1 MLDLSTYKTFPETMN
16 GAVLAI
22 GNFDGVHLGHK
33 AVLTYAI
40 DIAARRNASAGV
52 MFFSPHPRQY
62 FSPDTPLFML
72 TNPRQ
77 KRAEFEKIGLNFA
90 LELPFDA
97 ELAQKSAEEFVQNVL
112 VEGVKVS
119 HVVVGYDF
127 FFGRGRGGNPQIL
140 RELGEQFGF
149 GVTVAPAEGHLA
161 SDDDKPLDNAVSGS
175 GQLIYSSSLVRDA
188 LEEGQVKRAASILG
202 RNWQVEGTVT
212 SGAGRGEG
220 LGFPTANISL
230 SKGCH
235 LHHGIYAAFVHH
247 KSAVYKGAA
256 YFGKRPSFD
265 NSEPVLEVFLFD
277 YDGNLYGEDIAIEF
291 IDFVRED
298 IKFSDMDE
306 LKAQMDDDCKVI
318 EQVLRKFE

>member
-1 MLDLSTYKTFPETMN
+1 MLDLTSYKDFPESSS
-16 GAVLAI
+16 GCVLAI

-33 AVLTYAI
+33 AVLAHTI
-40 DIAARRNASAGV
+40 EIAKSKTCPAGV

-77 KRAEFEKIGLNFA
+77 KRVEFQKVGLDFA
-90 LELPFDA
+90 LELPFNAD
-97 ELAQKSAEEFVQNVL
+97 LAQKSAEEFVSQIL
-112 VEGVKVS
+112 VEGVQVS

-127 FFGRGRGGNPQIL
+127 FFGRGRTGNPQIL
-140 RELGEQFGF
+140 RELGEKLSF
-149 GVTVAPAEGHLA
+149 GVTIIEAEGQF
-161 SDDDKPLDNAVSGS
+161 SDEQAAYP
-175 GQLIYSSSLVRDA
+175 GQLIYSSTLVRDA

-202 RNWQVEGTVT
+202 RNWQVEGVVT

-235 LHHGIYAAFVHH
+235 LHHGIYAAFVH
-247 KSAVYKGAA
+247 KGQETYQGAA

-265 NSEPVLEVFLFD
+265 NDEPVLEVFLFD
-277 YDGNLYGEDIAIEF
+277 YDGNLYGEEIAVEF
-291 IDFVRED
+291 VDFIRD
-298 IKFSDMDE
+298 DMKFSDLDE
-306 LKAQMDDDCKVI
+306 LKSQMDADCEKAREILQGV
-318 EQVLRKFE
+318 

>member
-1 MLDLSTYKTFPETMN
+1 MLDLSSYKTFPGTMD

-33 AVLTYAI
+33 AVLTYAL
-40 DIAARRNASAGV
+40 DIARKRKSSAGV
-52 MFFSPHPRQY
+52 MFFSPHPRQF

-77 KRAEFEKIGLNFA
+77 KRAEFEKIGLDFA

-97 ELAQKSAEEFVQNVL
+97 ELAQKSAEEFVSQVL

-140 RELGEQFGF
+140 RELGEKLGF
-149 GVTVAPAEGHLA
+149 GVTIVDAEGLLP
-161 SDDDKPLDNAVSGS
+161 SDDHKEPNSELAGS
-175 GQLIYSSSLVRDA
+175 GQLIFSSSLVRDA

-202 RNWQVEGTVT
+202 RNWQVEGVVT

-220 LGFPTANISL
+220 LGFPTANLSL
-230 SKGCH
+230 TKGCH
-235 LHHGIYAAFVHH
+235 LHHGIYAALVH
-247 KSAVYKGAA
+247 KGSETYLGAA

-265 NSEPVLEVFLFD
+265 NDDPVLEVFLFD
-277 YDGNLYGEDIAIEF
+277 YDGNLYGEEIAVEFVEF
-291 IDFVRED
+291 IRDD
-298 IKFSDMDE
+298 IKFSDLDE
-306 LKAQMDDDCKVI
+306 LKTQMDADCDKAREILKGV
-318 EQVLRKFE
+318 

>member
-1 MLDLSTYKTFPETMN
+1 MLDLSSYKTFPEAMN

-33 AVLTYAI
+33 AVLTYALGLAKKR
-40 DIAARRNASAGV
+40 DVPGGV

-62 FSPDTPLFML
+62 FSPNTPLFML

-77 KRAEFEKIGLNFA
+77 KRAEFEKIGLDFA
-90 LELPFDA
+90 LELAFDA
-97 ELAQKSAEEFVQNVL
+97 ELAQQTAEEFVRQVL

-140 RELGEQFGF
+140 KELGKQFGF
-149 GVTVAPAEGHLA
+149 DVTVVEAEGLH
-161 SDDDKPLDNAVSGS
+161 SDGQAGS
-175 GQLIYSSSLVRDA
+175 PGQLIYSSTLVRDA

-202 RNWQVEGTVT
+202 RNWQVEGVVT

-235 LHHGIYAAFVHH
+235 LNHGIYAALVHH
-247 KSAVYKGAA
+247 DGETYKGAA

-265 NSEPVLEVFLFD
+265 NDDPVLEVFLFD
-277 YDGNLYGEDIAIEF
+277 YDGNLYGAEIAVEF

-298 IKFSDMDE
+298 MKFSDKQALKLKMDE
-306 LKAQMDDDCKVI
+306 DCKVI
-318 EQVLRKFE
+318 EQILNEL

>member
-1 MLDLSTYKTFPETMN
+1 MLDLTSYKDFPESSS
-16 GAVLAI
+16 GCVLAI

-33 AVLTYAI
+33 AVLAHTI
-40 DIAARRNASAGV
+40 EIAKAKGCSAGV

-77 KRAEFEKIGLNFA
+77 KRVEFQKVGLDFA
-90 LELPFDA
+90 LELPFNAD
-97 ELAQKSAEEFVQNVL
+97 LAQKTAEEFVSQIL

-127 FFGRGRGGNPQIL
+127 FFGRGRTGNPQIL
-140 RELGEQFGF
+140 RELGERLGF
-149 GVTVAPAEGHLA
+149 GVTIIEAEGQFPDEQTAH
-161 SDDDKPLDNAVSGS
+161 P
-175 GQLIYSSSLVRDA
+175 GQLIYSSTLVRDA

-202 RNWQVEGTVT
+202 RNWQVEGIVT

-235 LHHGIYAAFVHH
+235 LHHGIYAAFVH
-247 KSAVYKGAA
+247 KDQETYLGAA

-265 NSEPVLEVFLFD
+265 NDDPVLEVFLFD
-277 YDGNLYGEDIAIEF
+277 YDGNLYGEEIAVEF
-291 IDFVRED
+291 VDFIRD
-298 IKFSDMDE
+298 DMKFSDLDE
-306 LKAQMDDDCKVI
+306 LKAQMDADCERAREILMGV
-318 EQVLRKFE
+318 

>member
-1 MLDLSTYKTFPETMN
+1 MLDLSSYKTFPEAMN

-33 AVLTYAI
+33 AVLTYALGLAKKS
-40 DIAARRNASAGV
+40 DVPAGV
-52 MFFSPHPRQY
+52 MFFSPHPREY
-62 FSPDTPLFML
+62 FSPNTPLFML

-77 KRAEFEKIGLNFA
+77 KRTEFEKIGLDFA

-97 ELAQKSAEEFVQNVL
+97 ELAQQTAEEFVRQVL

-140 RELGEQFGF
+140 KELGKQIGF
-149 GVTVAPAEGHLA
+149 GVTVVEAEGLQ
-161 SDDDKPLDNAVSGS
+161 SDGQTDNP
-175 GQLIYSSSLVRDA
+175 GQLIYSSTLVRDA

-202 RNWQVEGTVT
+202 RNWQVEGVVT

-235 LHHGIYAAFVHH
+235 LNHGIYAALVHH
-247 KSAVYKGAA
+247 EGETYKGAA

-265 NSEPVLEVFLFD
+265 NDDPVLEVFLFD
-277 YDGNLYGEDIAIEF
+277 YDGNLYGEEIAVEF

-298 IKFSDMDE
+298 MKFSDKQALKLKMDE
-306 LKAQMDDDCKVI
+306 DCKVI
-318 EQVLRKFE
+318 EQILNEL

>member
-1 MLDLSTYKTFPETMN
+1 MLDLSSYKTFPDTMN
-16 GAVLAI
+16 GAVIAI

-33 AVLTYAI
+33 AVLTYAL
-40 DIAARRNASAGV
+40 DIARKRKSSAGV
-52 MFFSPHPRQY
+52 MFFSPHPRQF

-77 KRAEFEKIGLNFA
+77 KRAEFEKIGLDFA

-97 ELAQKSAEEFVQNVL
+97 ELAQKSAEEFVTQVL

-140 RELGEQFGF
+140 RELGENLGF
-149 GVTVAPAEGHLA
+149 GVTIVDAEGLLPSDGDKEPNSELA
-161 SDDDKPLDNAVSGS
+161 AS

-202 RNWQVEGTVT
+202 RNWQVEGVVS

-220 LGFPTANISL
+220 LGFPTANLSL

-235 LHHGIYAAFVHH
+235 LHHGIYAALVHH
-247 KSAVYKGAA
+247 KSATYKGAA

-265 NSEPVLEVFLFD
+265 NDEPVLEVFLFD
-277 YDGNLYGEDIAIEF
+277 YDGNLYGDTIAVEF
-291 IDFVRED
+291 VDFVRED
-298 IKFSDMDE
+298 VKFSDMDE
-306 LKAQMDDDCKVI
+306 LKVQMDEDCNVAREILKG
-318 EQVLRKFE
+318 L

>member
-1 MLDLSTYKTFPETMN
+1 MLDLSSYKTFPVAMN

-33 AVLTYAI
+33 AVLNFAL
-40 DIAARRNASAGV
+40 DIAAKRNAAAGV

-77 KRAEFEKIGLNFA
+77 KRAEFENIGLDFA

-97 ELAQKSAEEFVQNVL
+97 ELAQKSAKEFVTQVL

-140 RELGEQFGF
+140 RELGEDLGF
-149 GVTVAPAEGHLA
+149 GVTIVDAEGLLP
-161 SDDDKPLDNAVSGS
+161 SDDDKEPNSEITGS

-202 RNWQVEGTVT
+202 RNWQVEGVVT

-247 KSAVYKGAA
+247 KENVYEGAA

-277 YDGNLYGEDIAIEF
+277 YDDNLYGEDIAIEF
-291 IDFVRED
+291 VDFVRED
-298 IKFSDMDE
+298 MKFSDMDA
-306 LKAQMDDDCKVI
+306 LKAQMDADCKVI
-318 EQVLRKFE
+318 EQVLSER